1 MDSPDTEKL
10 ADPLPSVSK
19 LTEIRSASITTVSRA
34 CDPTDSV
41 FCIDVRSHT
50 IPIIIDYII

>member
-34 CDPTDSV
+34 CDPTDSGSYKQW
-41 FCIDVRSHT
+41 F
-50 IPIIIDYII
+50 PQ